1 MQVVSAK
8 QNQYMLSNK
17 RKIIVLSLWMAFTA
31 KNRQLEAEAFFDIIT
46 KCNFANGQYTLL

>member
-31 KNRQLEAEAFFDIIT
+31 KNRQLEADV
-46 KCNFANGQYTLL
+46 KLQ